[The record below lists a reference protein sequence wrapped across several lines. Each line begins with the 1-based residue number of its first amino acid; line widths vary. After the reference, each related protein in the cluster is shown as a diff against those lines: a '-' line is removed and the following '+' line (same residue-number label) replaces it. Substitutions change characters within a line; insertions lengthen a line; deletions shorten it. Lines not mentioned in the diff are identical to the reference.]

1 MTERKRIDVI
11 NALFDRALIARVT
24 ARGVDEAM
32 AAASTQ
38 TDGGAMLVELS
49 IADESG
55 LQLALDLAEKIR
67 TDDPEIILGAGPVIK
82 AADAR
87 TLIEAGLEFIGGP
100 FDIGVA
106 KACNR
111 AGVLYLPSAQ
121 GLTDIT
127 AAAELA
133 AELVRTPASRP
144 EDLAEAL
151 AEALAANPG
160 LNLVT
165 DLLPGPEHIA
175 PCLKAGAAVVTC
187 PAAADAGKAADMV
200 WEAARAR
207 GLPLFSGV
215 EHTGTYP
222 LEGQDAAEI
231 ADWYVDTL
239 GFNKFEGEGYYF
251 VFSQGPGRIE
261 VLSAHEPTR
270 AHMAIKVRHLGE
282 AMRVLQEKGFDF
294 EPVKDFGRAK
304 AVFLKQTDPAGN
316 KVHFLYLA
324 LS

>member
-1 MTERKRIDVI
+1 MMGRKRIDVI
-11 NALFDRALIARVT
+11 NALFERALIARVT
-24 ARGVDEAM
+24 APGVDEAM
-32 AAASTQ
+32 AAATTQ
-38 TDGGAMLVELS
+38 TDGGARLVELS
-49 IADESG
+49 IADENG
-55 LQLALDLAEKIR
+55 LKLALELAKKVR
-67 TDDPEIILGAGPVIK
+67 TDDPEIILGAGPVID
-82 AADAR
+82 AADAKS
-87 TLIEAGLEFIGGP
+87 LIAAGLGFISGP
-100 FDIGVA
+100 FDAGIA

-111 AGVLYLPSAQ
+111 AGVLYLPLAQ
-121 GLTDIT
+121 GPEDIT

-133 AELVRTPASRP
+133 AELIRTPASRP
-144 EDLAEAL
+144 DDL

-160 LNLVT
+160 LSLVT
-165 DLLPGPEHIA
+165 DLLPGPEHIS

-187 PAAADAGKAADMV
+187 PAAANAGKAADMV

-222 LEGQDAAEI
+222 LEGQDASEI

-239 GFNKFEGEGYYF
+239 GFQKFEGEGYYF

-282 AMRVLQEKGFDF
+282 AMRVLQAKGFDF

>member
-11 NALFDRALIARVT
+11 NALYDRALIARLT
-24 ARGVDEAM
+24 AQGVDKTF

-38 TDGGAMLVELS
+38 GDGGAKLVEVS

-55 LQLALDLAEKIR
+55 LQFALDLAKKVR
-67 TDDPEIILGAGPVIK
+67 SDDPEIILGAGPVVH
-82 AADAR
+82 AADANS
-87 TLIEAGLEFIGGP
+87 LIEAGLEFISGP
-100 FDIGVA
+100 FDAGVA
-106 KACNR
+106 KTCNLAR
-111 AGVLYLPSAQ
+111 VLYLPSAH
-121 GLTDIT
+121 GPEDIK
-127 AAAELA
+127 AATELA
-133 AELVRTPASRP
+133 AELIRIPASQP
-144 EDLAEAL
+144 DDLAEA
-151 AEALAANPG
+151 AAANPG
-160 LNLVT
+160 LSLVS

-175 PCLKAGAAVVTC
+175 PCLKAGAAAVTS
-187 PAAADAGKAADMV
+187 PAAADAGQAADMV

-231 ADWYVDTL
+231 VDWYVDTL
-239 GFNKFEGEGYYF
+239 GFEKFEGDGFYF

-294 EPVKDFGRAK
+294 EPVKDFGRVK
-304 AVFLKQTDPAGN
+304 AVFLKQTDSAGN
-316 KVHFLYLA
+316 KVHFLYQA

>member
-1 MTERKRIDVI
+1 
-11 NALFDRALIARVT
+11 
-24 ARGVDEAM
+24 
-32 AAASTQ
+32 
-38 TDGGAMLVELS
+38 
-49 IADESG
+49 
-55 LQLALDLAEKIR
+55 
-67 TDDPEIILGAGPVIK
+67 LGAGPVIQ
-82 AADAR
+82 AADAES
-87 TLIEAGLEFIGGP
+87 LLAAGLEFISGP
-100 FDIGVA
+100 FDAGVA
-106 KACNR
+106 KACNL
-111 AGVLYLPSAQ
+111 AKVLYLPSAQ
-121 GLTDIT
+121 DPQDIT
-127 AAAELA
+127 AAGELA
-133 AELVRTPASRP
+133 AELIRTAASRP
-144 EDLAEAL
+144 DDL

-160 LNLVT
+160 LSLVT
-165 DLLPGPEHIA
+165 DLLPGPEHIG

-231 ADWYVDTL
+231 ADWYVETL
-239 GFNKFEGEGYYF
+239 GFQKFEGDGYFF

-294 EPVKDFGRAK
+294 EPIKDFGRAK

>member
-1 MTERKRIDVI
+1 
-11 NALFDRALIARVT
+11 L
-24 ARGVDEAM
+24 
-32 AAASTQ
+32 
-38 TDGGAMLVELS
+38 
-49 IADESG
+49 
-55 LQLALDLAEKIR
+55 
-67 TDDPEIILGAGPVIK
+67 
-82 AADAR
+82 
-87 TLIEAGLEFIGGP
+87 
-100 FDIGVA
+100 
-106 KACNR
+106 
-111 AGVLYLPSAQ
+111 AQ
-121 GLTDIT
+121 GPEDIT

-133 AELVRTPASRP
+133 VELIRIPASRP
-144 EDLAEAL
+144 DDL

-160 LNLVT
+160 LSLVT

-175 PCLKAGAAVVTC
+175 PCLKAGAAVVTF
-187 PAAADAGKAADMV
+187 PAAADAEKAADMI

-222 LEGQDAAEI
+222 LEGQDATEI

-239 GFNKFEGEGYYF
+239 GFQKFEGEGYYF

-294 EPVKDFGRAK
+294 EPVKDFGRVK

>member
-11 NALFDRALIARVT
+11 NALYDRALIARVT
-24 ARGVDEAM
+24 AQGVDEAV

-38 TDGGAMLVELS
+38 TDGGAKLVEFGLP
-49 IADESG
+49 DESE
-55 LQLALDLAEKIR
+55 LKFALDLAEKIQAE
-67 TDDPEIILGAGPVIK
+67 DPETIWGANPVTN
-82 AADAR
+82 AADAQR
-87 TLIEAGLEFIGGP
+87 LIEAGADFICGP
-100 FDIGVA
+100 FDAEVA

-111 AGVLYLPSAQ
+111 ARVLYLPLIQ
-121 GLTDIT
+121 GPEDIT
-127 AAAELA
+127 APAELA
-133 AELVRTPASRP
+133 VEMIRIPAIQP
-144 EDLAEAL
+144 DDLAKA
-151 AEALAANPG
+151 AAANPG
-160 LNLVT
+160 LSLVS
-165 DLLPGPEHIA
+165 DLLPAPEHIA
-175 PCLKAGAAVVTC
+175 PCLKAGAAAVTS
-187 PAAADAGKAADMV
+187 PAAADAGQAADMV

-215 EHTGTYP
+215 EHAGTYP

-231 ADWYVDTL
+231 VDWYVDTL
-239 GFNKFEGEGYYF
+239 GFEKFEGDGFYF
-251 VFSQGPGRIE
+251 VFNRGPGRIE

-294 EPVKDFGRAK
+294 EPIKDFGRTK

>member
-1 MTERKRIDVI
+1 MTERIRMDVI

-24 ARGVDEAM
+24 ALGVDEAM

-38 TDGGAMLVELS
+38 ADGGAKLVEVS

-67 TDDPEIILGAGPVIK
+67 SDDPEIILGAGPVIN
-82 AADAR
+82 AAD
-87 TLIEAGLEFIGGP
+87 TQSLIEAGLEFISGP
-100 FDIGVA
+100 FVAGVA
-106 KACNR
+106 KACNL
-111 AGVLYLPSAQ
+111 AKVLYLPLAQ
-121 GLTDIT
+121 GSPDIE

-133 AELVRTPASRP
+133 AELIRIPSSQP
-144 EDLAEAL
+144 DDL

-160 LNLVT
+160 LSLVT

-200 WEAARAR
+200 WESAKAR

-215 EHTGTYP
+215 EHVGTYP

-231 ADWYVDTL
+231 ADWYVDKL
-239 GFNKFEGEGYYF
+239 GFQKFEGDGYSF

-261 VLSAHEPTR
+261 VLTAYEPTR

-294 EPVKDFGRAK
+294 EPIKDFGRTK

>member
-1 MTERKRIDVI
+1 MTGRKRIDVI
-11 NALFDRALIARVT
+11 NALFDRALIARVE
-24 ARGVDEAM
+24 APGVDEAM
-32 AAASTQ
+32 AAAGTQ
-38 TDGGAMLVELS
+38 TDGGARLVELS
-49 IADESG
+49 IADEND
-55 LQLALDLAEKIR
+55 LQFALDLAKKVR
-67 TDDPEIILGAGPVIK
+67 SDDPEIILGAGPVIH
-82 AADAR
+82 AADAG
-87 TLIEAGLEFIGGP
+87 TLIEAGLEFISGP
-100 FDIGVA
+100 FDAGVA

-121 GLTDIT
+121 GPEDIT
-127 AAAELA
+127 AAAELG
-133 AELVRTPASRP
+133 AELIRTPASRP
-144 EDLAEAL
+144 DDLAEV
-151 AEALAANPG
+151 LAANPG
-160 LNLVT
+160 LSLVT
-165 DLLPGPEHIA
+165 DILPGPEHIA

-200 WEAARAR
+200 WEAARVR

-231 ADWYVDTL
+231 ADWYVDKL
-239 GFNKFEGEGYYF
+239 GFQKFEGEGYYF

-261 VLSAHEPTR
+261 VLSAHESTR

-294 EPVKDFGRAK
+294 EPVKDFGRTK

>member
-1 MTERKRIDVI
+1 MTGLKRIDVI
-11 NALFDRALIARVT
+11 TALYDRALIARVK
-24 ARGVDEAM
+24 AQGVAETL
-32 AAASTQ
+32 AAATTQ
-38 TDGGAMLVELS
+38 TDGGAKLVELS
-49 IADESG
+49 LPGESE
-55 LQLALDLAEKIR
+55 LQFALELAEKIQ
-67 TDDPEIILGAGPVIK
+67 TEDPETVLGANPVIN
-82 AADAR
+82 AADANL
-87 TLIEAGLEFIGGP
+87 LIRAGLDFISGP
-100 FDIGVA
+100 FDPGVA
-106 KACNR
+106 KICNL
-111 AGVLYLPSAQ
+111 AQVLYLPLAQ
-121 GLTDIT
+121 GPDDIA

-133 AELVRTPASRP
+133 AELIRIPASRP
-144 EDLAEAL
+144 DDLAEA
-151 AEALAANPG
+151 AAVNPS
-160 LNLVT
+160 LCLVS

-231 ADWYVDTL
+231 ADWYVNTL
-239 GFNKFEGEGYYF
+239 GFEKFEGDGYYF
-251 VFSQGPGRIE
+251 VFGQGPGRIE

-270 AHMAIKVRHLGE
+270 AHLAIKVRHLGE
-282 AMRVLQEKGFDF
+282 AMRVLQENGFDF
-294 EPVKDFGRAK
+294 EPIKDFGRNK

-316 KVHFLYLA
+316 KVHFLYQA

>member
-1 MTERKRIDVI
+1 MTQNKRIDVI

-24 ARGVDEAM
+24 AQGVDAAM

-38 TDGGAMLVELS
+38 TDGGAKLVELS
-49 IADESG
+49 IPDKGG
-55 LQLALDLAEKIR
+55 LQLALDLAKKIQ
-67 TDDPEIILGAGPVIK
+67 TEDPEIILGAGPVIHS
-82 AADAR
+82 ADAKS
-87 TLIEAGLEFIGGP
+87 LIEAGLEFISGP
-100 FDIGVA
+100 FDAAVA
-106 KACNR
+106 KACNL
-111 AGVLYLPSAQ
+111 AKVLYLPLVQ
-121 GLTDIT
+121 GPEDIT

-133 AELVRTPASRP
+133 AELIRLPASQP
-144 EDLAEAL
+144 DDLAG
-151 AEALAANPG
+151 ALAANPG
-160 LNLVT
+160 LSLVT
-165 DLLPGPEHIA
+165 DLLPGPEQIA

-187 PAAADAGKAADMV
+187 PAAADAGMAADMV

-215 EHTGTYP
+215 EHAGTYP

-239 GFNKFEGEGYYF
+239 GFQKFEGDGYYF

-261 VLSAHEPTR
+261 VLCAHEPTR

-294 EPVKDFGRAK
+294 EPIKDFGRAK

>member
-24 ARGVDEAM
+24 ARGLDEAM
-32 AAASTQ
+32 AAAGTQ
-38 TDGGAMLVELS
+38 ADGGARLVELS
-49 IADESG
+49 IADQSG
-55 LQLALDLAEKIR
+55 LQLALDLAKKVR
-67 TDDPEIILGAGPVIK
+67 SDDPEIILGAGPVMH
-82 AADAR
+82 AADAKR
-87 TLIEAGLEFIGGP
+87 LIAAGLEFISGP
-100 FDIGVA
+100 FDAGVA
-106 KACNR
+106 KACNL

-121 GLTDIT
+121 GPEDIT

-133 AELVRTPASRP
+133 AELIRTPASRP
-144 EDLAEAL
+144 DDL

-160 LNLVT
+160 LSLAT

-175 PCLKAGAAVVTC
+175 PCL
-187 PAAADAGKAADMV
+187 AADMV

-239 GFNKFEGEGYYF
+239 GFQKFEGEGYYF

-270 AHMAIKVRHLGE
+270 AHMAIKV

-294 EPVKDFGRAK
+294 EPVKDFGRVK

>member
-1 MTERKRIDVI
+1 MSERKRIDVI
-11 NALFDRALIARVT
+11 NALFDRALIVRVT
-24 ARGVDEAM
+24 AQGVDEAM

-38 TDGGAMLVELS
+38 ADGGARLVEVS

-55 LQLALDLAEKIR
+55 LQLALELAKKIR
-67 TDDPEIILGAGPVIK
+67 TDDPEIILGAGPVID
-82 AADAR
+82 AADAKS
-87 TLIEAGLEFIGGP
+87 LIDGGLEFISGS
-100 FDIGVA
+100 FDAGVA
-106 KACNR
+106 KACNL
-111 AGVLYLPSAQ
+111 AGGFYLPLAQ
-121 GLTDIT
+121 DPEDIT

-133 AELVRTPASRP
+133 AELIRIPASRP
-144 EDLAEAL
+144 DDL
-151 AEALAANPG
+151 AEALAANPR
-160 LNLVT
+160 LSLVT

-175 PCLKAGAAVVTC
+175 PCLKAGAAVVTF
-187 PAAADAGKAADMV
+187 PAAADAEKAADMI

-222 LEGQDAAEI
+222 LEGQDATEI

-239 GFNKFEGEGYYF
+239 GFQKFEGEGYYF

-282 AMRVLQEKGFDF
+282 AIRVLQEKGFDF

>member
-1 MTERKRIDVI
+1 MT
-11 NALFDRALIARVT
+11 AQ
-24 ARGVDEAM
+24 GVDEAM

-38 TDGGAMLVELS
+38 ADGGAKLVELS
-49 IADESG
+49 ITDESG
-55 LQLALDLAEKIR
+55 LQLALDLAGKIQ
-67 TDDPEIILGAGPVIK
+67 TDDPEIILGAGPVIN
-82 AADAR
+82 AADAKS
-87 TLIEAGLEFIGGP
+87 LIEAGLEFISGP
-100 FDIGVA
+100 FDAGVA
-106 KACNR
+106 KACNLAR
-111 AGVLYLPSAQ
+111 VLYLPLAQ
-121 GLTDIT
+121 GPPDIT

-133 AELVRTPASRP
+133 AELIRTPASRP
-144 EDLAEAL
+144 DDL

-160 LNLVT
+160 LSLVT

-231 ADWYVDTL
+231 ADWYVDKL
-239 GFNKFEGEGYYF
+239 GFNKFAGEGYYF

-261 VLSAHEPTR
+261 VLTAHEPTR

>member
-1 MTERKRIDVI
+1 MMGRKRIDVI
-11 NALFDRALIARVT
+11 NALFDRALIARVE

-32 AAASTQ
+32 AAAGTQ
-38 TDGGAMLVELS
+38 TDGGARLVELS
-49 IADESG
+49 IADENG
-55 LQLALDLAEKIR
+55 LQLALDLAKKVR
-67 TDDPEIILGAGPVIK
+67 TDDPEIILGAGPVID
-82 AADAR
+82 AADAKS
-87 TLIEAGLEFIGGP
+87 LIEAGLEFISGP
-100 FDIGVA
+100 FDAGVA

-111 AGVLYLPSAQ
+111 AGVLYLPLAQ
-121 GLTDIT
+121 GPEDIT

-133 AELVRTPASRP
+133 VELIRIPASRP
-144 EDLAEAL
+144 DDL

-160 LNLVT
+160 LSLVT

-175 PCLKAGAAVVTC
+175 PCLKAGAAVVTF
-187 PAAADAGKAADMV
+187 PAAADAEKAADMI

-207 GLPLFSGV
+207 GLPLFAGV

-239 GFNKFEGEGYYF
+239 GFQKFEGEGYYF

-282 AMRVLQEKGFDF
+282 AMRVLQAKGFDF

>member
-1 MTERKRIDVI
+1 MTRRKRIDVI
-11 NALFDRALIARVT
+11 NTLFDRALIVRVT
-24 ARGVDEAM
+24 AQEVDEAM
-32 AAASTQ
+32 TAASTQ
-38 TDGGAMLVELS
+38 TDGGAKLVELS

-55 LQLALDLAEKIR
+55 LQFAMELARKIQ
-67 TDDPEIILGAGPVIK
+67 TDDPEIILGAGPVLH
-82 AADAR
+82 AADAKS
-87 TLIEAGLEFIGGP
+87 LIEAGLEFISGP
-100 FDIGVA
+100 FDAGVA
-106 KACNR
+106 KSCNL
-111 AGVLYLPSAQ
+111 AGVLYLPLAQ
-121 GLTDIT
+121 GPPDIT

-133 AELVRTPASRP
+133 AELIRTPASQP
-144 EDLAEAL
+144 ADL

-160 LNLVT
+160 LSLVT

-175 PCLKAGAAVVTC
+175 PWLKAGAAAVTC

-207 GLPLFSGV
+207 GLPLFAGV

-231 ADWYVDTL
+231 ADWYVNTL
-239 GFNKFEGEGYYF
+239 GFQKFEGNGYSF

-261 VLSAHEPTR
+261 VLTAYEPTR

-294 EPVKDFGRAK
+294 EPIKDFGRTK
-304 AVFLKQTDPAGN
+304 AVFLKQSDPAGN

>member
-11 NALFDRALIARVT
+11 NAIYDRALIARVT
-24 ARGVDEAM
+24 ARGIDEAM
-32 AAASTQ
+32 AAAGTQ
-38 TDGGAMLVELS
+38 ADGGARLVELS

-55 LQLALDLAEKIR
+55 PQFTLDLTRKIR
-67 TDDPEIILGAGPVIK
+67 SDDPEIILGAGPVIH
-82 AADAR
+82 AADAES
-87 TLIEAGLEFIGGP
+87 LIEAGLEFISGP
-100 FDIGVA
+100 FDARVA
-106 KACNR
+106 KACNL
-111 AGVLYLPSAQ
+111 AKVLYLPSAQ
-121 GLTDIT
+121 DPQDIT
-127 AAAELA
+127 AAGELA
-133 AELVRTPASRP
+133 AELIRTTTSRP
-144 EDLAEAL
+144 DDL

-160 LNLVT
+160 VNLVT

-207 GLPLFSGV
+207 GLPLFTGV

-239 GFNKFEGEGYYF
+239 GFQKFEGDGYYF

>member
-11 NALFDRALIARVT
+11 NAIYDRALIARVE
-24 ARGVDEAM
+24 ARGLDEAM
-32 AAASTQ
+32 ATAGTQ
-38 TDGGAMLVELS
+38 TDGGARLVELS
-49 IADESG
+49 IADQSG
-55 LQLALDLAEKIR
+55 LQLALDLAKKVR
-67 TDDPEIILGAGPVIK
+67 SDDPEIILGAGPVMH
-82 AADAR
+82 AAEAKR
-87 TLIEAGLEFIGGP
+87 LIEAGLEFISGP
-100 FDIGVA
+100 FDAGAA
-106 KACNR
+106 KVCNL

-121 GLTDIT
+121 GPEDIT

-133 AELVRTPASRP
+133 AELIRTPASRP
-144 EDLAEAL
+144 DDL

-160 LNLVT
+160 LSLVT

-231 ADWYVDTL
+231 AIGMWTRWDLISSRGMVITL
-239 GFNKFEGEGYYF
+239 
-251 VFSQGPGRIE
+251 FSAR
-261 VLSAHEPTR
+261 
-270 AHMAIKVRHLGE
+270 
-282 AMRVLQEKGFDF
+282 
-294 EPVKDFGRAK
+294 
-304 AVFLKQTDPAGN
+304 DPA
-316 KVHFLYLA
+316 A
-324 LS
+324 SRC

>member
-1 MTERKRIDVI
+1 MTERRRIDVI

-24 ARGVDEAM
+24 AQGVDEAM

-38 TDGGAMLVELS
+38 TDGGAKLVELS
-49 IADESG
+49 IPDESG
-55 LQLALDLAEKIR
+55 LQFVRDLARKIQ
-67 TDDPEIILGAGPVIK
+67 TDDPEIILGAGPVIH
-82 AADAR
+82 ATDAES
-87 TLIEAGLEFIGGP
+87 LLAAGLEFISGP
-100 FDIGVA
+100 FDAGVA
-106 KACNR
+106 KACNL
-111 AGVLYLPSAQ
+111 AKVLYLPSAQ
-121 GLTDIT
+121 DPQDIT
-127 AAAELA
+127 AAGELA
-133 AELVRTPASRP
+133 AELIRTAASRP
-144 EDLAEAL
+144 DDL

-160 LNLVT
+160 LSLVT
-165 DLLPGPEHIA
+165 DLLPGPEHIG

-200 WEAARAR
+200 WGAARAR

-231 ADWYVDTL
+231 ADWYVETL
-239 GFNKFEGEGYYF
+239 GFQKFEGDGYFF

-294 EPVKDFGRAK
+294 EPIKDFGRAK